1 MPDFMLSISQPYGDV
16 SSIGVCM
23 FGSLQARFAIV
34 SLVSPDLVK
43 CAKKD
48 RDLNGRSRSKLR
60 EMIHPEA

>member
-1 MPDFMLSISQPYGDV
+1 MPDFMLSISQPYGAL
-16 SSIGVCM
+16 SSIRVCM

-48 RDLNGRSRSKLR
+48 RDLNGCSRSKLR